1 MPHVDTLKNSVP
13 ALFMSLLRSF
23 IHYQSLFS
31 TIISAGIWLVAV
43 WIFGQLIWAPFETM
57 QVPSWT
63 PPSSNEA
70 RGSTNSFDSAFVK
83 EKQLFG
89 QFQQQND
96 KSVVQEHVVNA
107 PKTKLNLKLVGVVVS
122 DNNTEDLA
130 IIDYQGVQATYGL
143 NERIEGTRVT
153 LESVLNDRVIIR
165 NAGRSETLMLKDV
178 EYSRLGRVNSQP
190 HSMLNAP
197 SPDDFVNYD
206 TGEVSTQKERLTEIK
221 HEIAENPQT
230 LFQYVRLSQMKR
242 DNDILGYRLSPGR
255 SPELFQS
262 VGLQNGDIA
271 VALNDVDLRKESA
284 MSDIAS
290 VLSDLSNVKITVER
304 DGQTHDIY
312 IQF

>member
-1 MPHVDTLKNSVP
+1 
-13 ALFMSLLRSF
+13 MSLLRSF

-43 WIFGQLIWAPFETM
+43 WIFGQLVWAPFDTM
-57 QVPSWT
+57 QIQSWK
-63 PPSSNEA
+63 PSSAQEV

-89 QFQQQND
+89 QQQKQND
-96 KSVVQEHVVNA
+96 KPVVQERVVNA

-122 DNNTEDLA
+122 DHNAEDLA
-130 IIDYQGVQATYGL
+130 IIDYKGVQATYGL

-153 LESVLNDRVIIR
+153 LASVLNDRVIIR
-165 NAGRSETLMLKDV
+165 NAGRNETLMLEDV
-178 EYSRLGRVNSQP
+178 EYSRLGNVNIQP
-190 HSMLNAP
+190 HSGLNNPA
-197 SPDDFVNYD
+197 PDDFVNYD
-206 TGEVSTQKERLTEIK
+206 TGELSTQPERLAEIK

-242 DNDILGYRLSPGR
+242 DDDILGYRLSPGR

-271 VALNDVDLRKESA
+271 VALNDVDLRKENA

>member
-1 MPHVDTLKNSVP
+1 
-13 ALFMSLLRSF
+13 MSLLRSF

-43 WIFGQLIWAPFETM
+43 WIFGQLVWAPFDTM
-57 QVPSWT
+57 QVQSWK
-63 PPSSNEA
+63 PPSSHEA
-70 RGSTNSFDSAFVK
+70 RSSTNNFDSAFVK

-89 QFQQQND
+89 QLQKQSD
-96 KSVVQEHVVNA
+96 KPVVQEHVVNA

-130 IIDYQGVQATYGL
+130 IIDYKGVQATYGL
-143 NERIEGTRVT
+143 KERIEGTRVT

-165 NAGRSETLMLKDV
+165 NAGRSETLMLEDV
-178 EYSRLGRVNSQP
+178 EYSRLESSANQP
-190 HSMLNAP
+190 HSVVNNP
-197 SPDDFVNYD
+197 SPDDFMNYD
-206 TGEVSTQKERLTEIK
+206 TGEISTQPERLAEIK

-242 DNDILGYRLSPGR
+242 DDDILGYRLSPGR

-271 VALNDVDLRKESA
+271 VALNDVDLRKENA
-284 MSDIAS
+284 MSDISS

>member
-31 TIISAGIWLVAV
+31 TIISVGIWVIVV
-43 WIFGQLIWAPFETM
+43 WIFGQLVWAPFETM
-57 QVPSWT
+57 QVQSWK
-63 PPSSNEA
+63 PPSSSES
-70 RGSTNSFDSAFVK
+70 RGTTNHFDSAFVK

-89 QFQQQND
+89 ELQKQSD
-96 KSVVQEHVVNA
+96 KPVVQEHVVNA

-143 NERIEGTRVT
+143 KERIEGTRVT

-165 NAGRSETLMLKDV
+165 NSGRNETLMLEDV
-178 EYSRLGRVNSQP
+178 EYSRLGSTDSQP
-190 HSMLNAP
+190 PAVLNNP

-206 TGEVSTQKERLTEIK
+206 TGELSTQSERLAEIK

-230 LFQYVRLSQMKR
+230 LFQYVRLSQMRR
-242 DNDILGYRLSPGR
+242 DDDILGYRLSPGR

-262 VGLQNGDIA
+262 VGLENGDIA

-284 MSDIAS
+284 MSDISS

-304 DGQTHDIY
+304 NGQTHDIY